1 MSGLFTAMAI
11 VKATFDKYAGK
22 DGDKTTLTKAE
33 LSDLLKAEFFEGKTP
48 SKAEVD
54 EFFKSLDVDSDGVV
68 DYTEYVTFVAA
79 LTVIC
84 NKK

>member
-33 LSDLLKAEFFEGKTP
+33 LSDLLKAEFFEGKVSRT
-48 SKAEVD
+48 
-54 EFFKSLDVDSDGVV
+54 DG
-68 DYTEYVTFVAA
+68 A
-79 LTVIC
+79 LFQQRAVNATLT
-84 NKK
+84 